1 MGERSVRVRAG
12 VFWRERVRPLLV
24 IAFLL
29 GSFRSAVADW
39 NDVPS
44 GSMRPTILEGDRIFV
59 DRTAYDLRV
68 PFVGWR
74 VVTRS
79 EPARGDIVVFW
90 SPVDGRRLVK
100 RVVGVPGDTIAVRDG
115 RVYLNGVPAHYG
127 PLAVTD
133 WGRLDA
139 QAIDPRTVALETEGA
154 AAPHPVMASAG
165 WPGGPSFGPEVVP
178 AGRYF
183 VMGDHRDN
191 SFDSRFWG
199 YLDRDRIVGRARAVA
214 LSVDYE
220 RWTPRWQRFFK
231 AL

>member
-1 MGERSVRVRAG
+1 MTGKSKRQRLSA
-12 VFWRERVRPLLV
+12 FWREQVRPFLV

-39 NDVPS
+39 NDVPT

-74 VVTRS
+74 VVTWE
-79 EPARGDIVVFW
+79 EPKRGEIVVFW
-90 SPVDGRRLVK
+90 SPVDEKRLVK
-100 RVVGVPGDTIAVRDG
+100 RVIGIPGDTVAVRDG
-115 RVYLNGVPAHYG
+115 RVYLNGAPAQYAPLSASDWRGLDVPG
-127 PLAVTD
+127 
-133 WGRLDA
+133 LDR
-139 QAIDPRTVALETEGA
+139 RTAALETEPGA
-154 AAPHPVMASAG
+154 RTHAVMASSG
-165 WPGGPSFGPEVVP
+165 WPAGPSFGPEVVP
-178 AGRYF
+178 PGRYF

-199 YLDRDRIVGRARAVA
+199 YLDRERIVGRARGVA
-214 LSVDYE
+214 LSVDYDH
-220 RWTPRWQRFFK
+220 WTPRWPRFFK